1 MIFRARV
8 SDWYRLTEFT
18 IYRSQTKRY
27 LFAIFIE
34 TRALVAT
41 SRFRVST
48 SENRQLFNFWS
59 LRAAVTRARFH
70 RGKQRDSATRP
81 GALVLFAL
89 CFSAAFRWYACVVV
103 NFSHVLRHSVC
114 LFVCLARRWSRKR
127 STRSISWAIRTTT
140 RTVSSSPC
148 WETPA
153 RSFSRAQL
161 NSV

>member
-48 SENRQLFNFWS
+48 SENRQLFNF
-59 LRAAVTRARFH
+59 
-70 RGKQRDSATRP
+70 
-81 GALVLFAL
+81 
-89 CFSAAFRWYACVVV
+89 
-103 NFSHVLRHSVC
+103 
-114 LFVCLARRWSRKR
+114 
-127 STRSISWAIRTTT
+127 
-140 RTVSSSPC
+140 
-148 WETPA
+148 
-153 RSFSRAQL
+153 
-161 NSV
+161 